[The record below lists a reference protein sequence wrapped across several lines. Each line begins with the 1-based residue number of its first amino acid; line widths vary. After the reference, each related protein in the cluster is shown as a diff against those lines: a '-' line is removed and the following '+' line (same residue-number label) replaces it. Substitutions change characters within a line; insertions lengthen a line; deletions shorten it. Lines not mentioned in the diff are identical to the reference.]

1 MIHGKPEF
9 MGEYEPCALFKTIAF
24 VKFLA
29 GEREIPY
36 NVKLI
41 TFSYKK
47 KKKIALKRFPFLR
60 SKI

>member
-9 MGEYEPCALFKTIAF
+9 MGEHEPCALFKTIVF

-47 KKKIALKRFPFLR
+47 RKKLR
-60 SKI
+60 